1 MPTEKTKLLKES
13 QAKNTAGHNREGGTD
28 LSTLFK
34 KGQSPIASINI
45 QQTSKSEALFDKS
58 EYINNKIKSGL
69 ATSNDYNELSQIS
82 ELFSRMNKHSEH
94 LFCKKLQANYM
105 YRQYQAST
113 CPATRLEI
121 LEQAH
126 ALAVDV
132 VITAEVKKVTA
143 ASFYKILLLTKNELA
158 LLRRSLGFAKDADAL
173 ENCAAR
179 FFKKAQ
185 RLFPSYTKF
194 PVANSQTFKS
204 TQYE

>member
-1 MPTEKTKLLKES
+1 MATKTPSDIHDLLQKS
-13 QAKNTAGHNREGGTD
+13 TDLANRVKAGHATIIDHNRLD
-28 LSTLFK
+28 LL
-34 KGQSPIASINI
+34 
-45 QQTSKSEALFDKS
+45 SE
-58 EYINNKIKSGL
+58 N
-69 ATSNDYNELSQIS
+69 
-82 ELFSRMNKHSEH
+82 FSRLNKHAES
-94 LFCKKLQANYM
+94 LFCKKLKVKILFEK
-105 YRQYQAST
+105 YQAGT
-113 CPATRLEI
+113 CPSSRLMI

-126 ALAVDV
+126 DLAVDV